1 MPFDAA
7 VLGLVEESLSGVFS
21 YHDALDEFL
30 LRSGIS
36 PPMLEHARQ
45 QAEEIFLSSGREYS
59 RAPKRYVVKQVL
71 KKVNALGSDGDV
83 ILANIIT
90 GLTKGRFPDANDP
103 AVAAIS
109 DLISRQKDDVEQK
122 RRAQEEEKARRAD
135 IAEAE
140 ERRKTEAHLLSQQK
154 RDQLRDEFVNLMME
168 TNAQQ
173 RGYLLE
179 TFLSDLFDSEGLESR
194 RSFRLTGEQID
205 GSFSLGSRTYL
216 VEAKWVKSAIAGAE
230 FSQFIYKIDGKTA
243 DTRGVYISVNGYS
256 PEALQGLNGK
266 GALKFICLDG
276 AHLMRVLT
284 GGEKLPEL
292 LRKLWRHADET
303 GEAYL
308 PANQLH

>member
-7 VLGLVEESLSGVFS
+7 VLGLVEESLSGIFN

-30 LRSGIS
+30 LRSGVSSSII
-36 PPMLEHARQ
+36 ECARQ
-45 QAEEIFLSSGREYS
+45 RAEAIFSSSNQKYS
-59 RAPKRYVVKQVL
+59 RAPKRVVVKQVL
-71 KKVNALGSDGDV
+71 KMINALGSDGDS

-90 GLTKGRFPDANDP
+90 GLTKGKFPDANESAIE
-103 AVAAIS
+103 AVS
-109 DLISRQKDDVEQK
+109 ELIKRQKDDVEQK
-122 RRAQEEEKARRAD
+122 RRTQEEEKSRRA
-135 IAEAE
+135 AMEEAD
-140 ERRKTEAHLLSQQK
+140 ERKKTESHLLSQQK
-154 RDQLRDEFVNLMME
+154 RDQLRDKFISLLAEE
-168 TNAQQ
+168 NAQR

-179 TFLSDLFDSEGLESR
+179 TFLSDLFDFEGLESR

-216 VEAKWVKSAIAGAE
+216 VEAKWVTAAIAGAE

-243 DTRGVYISVNGYS
+243 DTRGVYISINGYS

-284 GGEKLPEL
+284 GGDKLPEL